1 MRCLRCYPIRPG
13 LKSLQSKANMRLFV
27 FDWSAHNLIDLAKI
41 RVLACFIVIKGRRP
55 P

>member
-13 LKSLQSKANMRLFV
+13 LESLQSKGNMRLFV
-27 FDWSAHNLIDLAKI
+27 FGWSAHNLIDLAKI
-41 RVLACFIVIKGRRP
+41 GVLACFIVISGRRP